1 MREELI
7 KIWNHTLKRSNGIY
21 SRTSL
26 TWLVS
31 FVIANIMALTDLC
44 MNGFNLAVF
53 SIYIGYVFGTK
64 WLETQNKK
72 DTPSDVS

>member
-1 MREELI
+1 MKEELI
-7 KIWNHTLKRSNGIY
+7 KIWNNTLKRSNGVY

-31 FVIANIMALTDLC
+31 FIIANIMALTDLFI
-44 MNGFNLAVF
+44 NGFNLAVF

-64 WLETQNKK
+64 WLETRNKK
-72 DTPSDVS
+72 DTPTDVS

>member
-1 MREELI
+1 MKEELI
-7 KIWNHTLKRSNGIY
+7 KIWEHTLKRSNGRY

-31 FVIANIMALTDLC
+31 FIIANIMSISDLI

-64 WLETQNKK
+64 WLEIQNKK
-72 DTPSDVS
+72 DIPSDNN

>member
-1 MREELI
+1 MAISDLI
-7 KIWNHTLKRSNGIY
+7 
-21 SRTSL
+21 
-26 TWLVS
+26 
-31 FVIANIMALTDLC
+31 